1 MSRPKLSSP
10 DQPVLVRWLLRLY
23 EFAASLGLAVVLIF
37 VSALALGLAT
47 FVEAAYGTPAVQFYV
62 YQTWWFEAIL
72 VLLAINIFCA
82 AAIRYPWKRYQ
93 TGFVITH
100 IGLLTL
106 LFGAFISRTKGIDAQ
121 VTVFE
126 GEADKWAVENA
137 VNLQLNIS
145 RASASSEAG
154 LSTTSEH
161 IHVNFRPGL
170 FNWEDWSKEFAFNKP
185 EDNNIEGIGRLPWKL
200 FRWGTGQLFR
210 LAGQHGP
217 GDVLYNRDGVKLEVL
232 DYYSDS
238 REVQA
243 PHVKLELSMPT
254 DTRIGADGA
263 LKATAV
269 QWVPAELSVVALPS
283 QPEYPYGW
291 CQRTRAGGGYLT
303 LQLAGSEAQ
312 TESFLKSLP
321 DGELGE
327 KGQAVIYAA
336 GQITRISVDEKLGQG
351 RFKLAGDSGLEAEVT
366 EYWPSATLADAG
378 SKFEWRKDE
387 AQAKPVNPAV
397 KIAVYKGDKK
407 LSDLLLIALES
418 QSSIVDHENQLF
430 GEYWFNHSEKGP
442 LSEDDRKAAGISAR
456 IDLLQGADKKLYY
469 RYWNREKVVFARE
482 LPTDGSKK
490 DAVDAFTMPIG
501 TLKMYV
507 TQFIPSDKPAVV
519 PAKHQFTKDR
529 LIGDP
534 MQMGRIPAARFAL
547 TVDGEREEFW
557 LFPFLS
563 TPDAPPVNREGDGK
577 RIQMITTSNRIA
589 AVTMPIEAVDI
600 GFRVKLN
607 KFERKL
613 DPGTE
618 QASHYSSWV
627 DFIDHKADRAVTR
640 LTKTGGKPEMV
651 ISDKLISPR
660 AIAFSGDKT
669 EELWWA
675 DDRRGEILSAAWN
688 WKPKDKKITPEMQLN
703 QAVGRPTAIATHADR
718 GEVYFADRV
727 PAGGRR
733 ETGVIRVL
741 KQGKPS
747 TVAELAYVPQLLALD
762 SQNNFLYFTA
772 RSQNSI
778 GRVNLTSG
786 EVEPSWFRGVSRPV
800 GLAVDAKNGQLL
812 WSEHGQHAIRRVKL
826 DGTGEGLFLGRGDKD
841 QPLELAIDRQGER
854 VYFFE
859 SLPAPQTDK
868 NGLPLSKPQQWRL
881 VSAKLDGSDVRIES
895 EQGIY
900 EPQGL
905 TFNAANEPAWTQA
918 TVTRSDVWI
927 TMNAPV
933 DCFDPL
939 TGRSY
944 RLFQERFA
952 GPFKPGQA
960 LSSTLKYEDLVPS
973 DSLKSELYESILTVN
988 YDPGR
993 GIRNVGNLLVCLGIL
1008 TMFYMRAYFFK
1019 KPKAATAERAA
1030 APAPKEEKIERSAK
1044 KQRVRN

>member
-10 DQPVLVRWLLRLY
+10 DQPLLVRWLLRLY

-37 VSALALGLAT
+37 FSALALGLAT

-62 YQTWWFEAIL
+62 YQTWWFETIL

-82 AAIRYPWKRYQ
+82 AAIRYPWKRHQ

-137 VNLQLNIS
+137 VNLELNVS
-145 RASASSEAG
+145 RANHSSEGSG
-154 LSTTSEH
+154 LTTTNER
-161 IHVNFRPGL
+161 IHVNFQPGL
-170 FNWEDWSKEFAFNKP
+170 FNWEDWSDQFAFNKP
-185 EDNNIEGIGRLPWKL
+185 EDENIEGAGRLPWKL
-200 FRWGTGQLFR
+200 FRWGSGQLFR
-210 LAGQHGP
+210 LAGQHSS
-217 GDVLYNRDGVKLEVL
+217 GDVLYERDGVKLEVL

-238 REVQA
+238 RDVQA
-243 PHVKLELSMPT
+243 PHVKLELSMPA

-263 LKATAV
+263 LEAKSV
-269 QWVPAELSVVALPS
+269 QWVPAQLSVVPIPN
-283 QPEYPYGW
+283 QPEYPNGW

-312 TESFLKSLP
+312 TQSFLNSLP
-321 DGELGE
+321 EGKLGE
-327 KGQAVIYAA
+327 KGQAVIYAD
-336 GQITRISVDEKLGQG
+336 GQVTRIAVDEKLGKG
-351 RFKLAGDSGLEAEVT
+351 RFKLAGNAGLEAEVT
-366 EYWPSATLADAG
+366 EYWPTATLADAG
-378 SKFEWRKDE
+378 SKFEWRNDE
-387 AQAKPVNPAV
+387 EQTKPVNPAV
-397 KIAVYKGDKK
+397 KVAVFKGDKK

-418 QSSIVDHENQLF
+418 HSSIVDHEHQLF
-430 GEYWFNHSEKGP
+430 GEYWFDHGDKGP
-442 LSEDDRKAAGISAR
+442 LTGDERKAAGISAR
-456 IDLLQGADKKLYY
+456 IDVLQSADKKLYY

-482 LPTDGSKK
+482 LPINGSKQ

-507 TQFIPSDKPAVV
+507 AQFIPSDKPDVV
-519 PAKHQFTKDR
+519 PAKHQFIKDR

-534 MQMGRIPAARFAL
+534 VQMGRQPAAKFAL
-547 TVDGEREEFW
+547 TVDGDRQEFW

-577 RIQMITTSNRIA
+577 RIHMLTTSNR
-589 AVTMPIEAVDI
+589 VTSLTMPIEAVDI

-607 KFERKL
+607 RFERKL

-640 LTKTGGKPEMV
+640 LTKTGARPDMLV
-651 ISDKLISPR
+651 SDKLLNPR
-660 AIAFSGDKT
+660 TIAFAGDDSD
-669 EELWWA
+669 ELWWS

-688 WKPKDKKITPEMQLN
+688 WNPKDKITPEMQLS
-703 QAVGRPTAIATHADR
+703 QAVGRPTAIVVHPVGGA
-718 GEVYFADRV
+718 VYFADRV

-741 KQGKPS
+741 KQGQPT

-762 SQNNFLYFTA
+762 SKNNFLYFAA
-772 RSQNSI
+772 RSQNAV
-778 GRVNLTSG
+778 GRVNLASG
-786 EVEPSWFRGVSRPV
+786 EVEASWFRGVSRPI
-800 GLAVDAKNGQLL
+800 GLAVDSKNQQLL
-812 WSEHGQHAIRRVKL
+812 WSEHGQRAIRRVKL
-826 DGTGEGLFLGRGDKD
+826 DGTGEGLFLARSDKD

-859 SLPAPQTDK
+859 SQPGQQTDK
-868 NGLPLSKPQQWRL
+868 SGLPLSKPEQWRL
-881 VSAKLDGSDVRIES
+881 VSAKLDASDVRLES
-895 EQGIY
+895 DRDIY

-905 TFNAANEPAWTQA
+905 TFNAANQPVWTQA
-918 TVTRSDVWI
+918 SVTRSDVWI

-933 DCFDPL
+933 DCFDPQS
-939 TGRSY
+939 GRSY

-960 LSSTLKYEDLVPS
+960 LSSTLKYEDLVPA

-993 GIRNVGNLLVCLGIL
+993 GIRNVGTLLVCFGIF

-1019 KPKAATAERAA
+1019 KPKATTAEKVA
-1030 APAPKEEKIERSAK
+1030 APVLKEEKIERSAK